1 MQADTTKAHAPIL
14 PKDFLLATALKEK
27 NTPSP
32 RFYTCEYGVWKRAHA
47 AYVPQ
52 ADAIP
57 PTPPPQMF
65 PLLLCV

>member
-1 MQADTTKAHAPIL
+1 M
-14 PKDFLLATALKEK
+14 LATALKEK

-32 RFYTCEYGVWKRAHA
+32 RFYICEYGVWKRAHA

-57 PTPPPQMF
+57 PPPTNVSPVVICIDVPGPNDPF
-65 PLLLCV
+65 LLPR